1 MKIFETVDVL
11 DKCRKI
17 TDNPKKK
24 EYWEKKIYEVI
35 GRGSSFKFVNRIKK
49 NISEINGRK
58 KLWIRRWLI

>member
-1 MKIFETVDVL
+1 MDNEWKEIIIWLVLKKVLKDMKIFETVDVL

-35 GRGSSFKFVNRIKK
+35 GRAVVSN
-49 NISEINGRK
+49 
-58 KLWIRRWLI
+58 L